1 MMTLSGMPSTLR
13 IQSTNGLDILTE
25 RGQQTVRDEHRAVS
39 IWLRHFPELHYI
51 ETAKD
56 KPAVIDALL
65 IKNNRIEAGVETK
78 CRYDMTLRSF
88 RVERDSRWL
97 ITHEKLE
104 KARVL
109 CSQMGVPLYGFLY
122 IVQDNVLMFK
132 EIANDLGEYVADIRV
147 ENTETQKTVNGGKIV
162 RANAFIDM
170 ADAKVL
176 R

>member
-1 MMTLSGMPSTLR
+1 MMILSGTLSTPRTQNTS
-13 IQSTNGLDILTE
+13 LDILTE
-25 RGQQTVRDEHRAVS
+25 RGQQTVRDEQRAVD
-39 IWLRHFPELHYI
+39 IWLRHFPERRYI
-51 ETAKD
+51 ETAKN

-65 IKNNRIEAGVETK
+65 IQNNRIEAGVETK

-88 RVERDSRWL
+88 RIERDSRWL
-97 ITHEKLE
+97 VTYEKIE

-109 CSQMGVPLYGFLY
+109 CSHLCVPLYGFLY
-122 IVQDNVLMFK
+122 IVQDGVLMFK

-147 ENTETQKTVNGGKIV
+147 ENTETQKTVNGGKII
-162 RANAFIDM
+162 RENAFIDM